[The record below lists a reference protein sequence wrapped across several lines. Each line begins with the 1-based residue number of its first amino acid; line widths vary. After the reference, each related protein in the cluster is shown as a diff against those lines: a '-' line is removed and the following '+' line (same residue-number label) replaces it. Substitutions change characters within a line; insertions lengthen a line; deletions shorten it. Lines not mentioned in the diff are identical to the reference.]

1 MRRARPLFAFV
12 LCLAASVPPA
22 FAAQRE
28 GPVRQINIIV
38 YGEDSCPES
47 EGPDDAVVCAR
58 RPEEE
63 RYRIPPALR
72 ERGDRPAEIAWGT
85 RNEVLEEDARTMR
98 PDSCSVVGSGGQTGC
113 TSSLVRQ
120 WAAERRARRGR

>member
-1 MRRARPLFAFV
+1 MGRPRPLFA
-12 LCLAASVPPA
+12 LALWLTAPAA
-22 FAAQRE
+22 FAAQRDD

-38 YGEDSCPES
+38 YGEERCPEP
-47 EGPDDAVVCAR
+47 EGDDIVVCAR

-72 ERGDRPAEIAWGT
+72 ERTDRPAEIAWGT
-85 RNEVLEEDARTMR
+85 RNDVLEEDARTMR

-113 TSSLVRQ
+113 TSALVRQ

>member
-1 MRRARPLFAFV
+1 MGFARPLFA
-12 LCLAASVPPA
+12 CLLWTSAASV
-22 FAAQRE
+22 AAAERDG
-28 GPVRQINIIV
+28 GPVRQINITV
-38 YGEDSCPES
+38 YGEERCPEP
-47 EGPDDAVVCAR
+47 EGDDIVVCAR

-72 ERGDRPAEIAWGT
+72 ERIDRPAEIAWGT